1 MITFYNTLTKRKE
14 TFEPLHPGK
23 VGMYACGPTVYNY
36 IHIGNIRAYLFA
48 DTARRVLE
56 DAGYEV
62 RLIKNITDVGHLTDD
77 DVAQGDRGEDKIEQ
91 KAKAE
96 KKTPAEIAE
105 FFENYFHRTEASMN
119 ILPAHYFPRATAH
132 IPQIIKLI
140 ESLIAS

>member
-1 MITFYNTLTKRKE
+1 MIKLYNTLTKQKE
-14 TFEPLHPGK
+14 IFESLTKGK
-23 VGMYACGPTVYNY
+23 VGMYVCGPTVYSY
-36 IHIGNIRAYLFA
+36 AHIGNLRASVFA
-48 DTARRVLE
+48 DTLRRVLE

-96 KKTPAEIAE
+96 KKTPAEIAT
-105 FFENYFHRTEASMN
+105 FFEDYFHRTEASMN